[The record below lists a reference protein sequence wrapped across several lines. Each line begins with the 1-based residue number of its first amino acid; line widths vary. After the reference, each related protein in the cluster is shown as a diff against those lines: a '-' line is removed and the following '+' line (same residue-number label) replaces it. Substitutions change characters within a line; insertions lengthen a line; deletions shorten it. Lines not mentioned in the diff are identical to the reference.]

1 MNNTKIEI
9 CFNNWDYKN
18 ASRVSHIIWSVCGF
32 LFTMLGIPGNIFVI
46 LIMSNKTNRKGS
58 TSLYW
63 TAIAICEII
72 FLTGVFWIWCVGMS
86 IVKIDPREIFS
97 CGVFYS
103 ILMGPT
109 ISSNLYLASMS
120 IDRVFMILH
129 PIRYRIM
136 DTRRHVIMRMLLIF
150 IIVILLMF
158 PLNFYFY
165 YDSKTT
171 IFICEFYTHIDQWKI
186 RVWPFIHA
194 ILFVLCPSI
203 LTCIAAV
210 IILRN
215 RYDHRKKQKNKL
227 SESARQMERNS
238 VVLLCIS
245 IAILF
250 SLLPT
255 VILQIFIVH
264 DLLLNHESLCPKRWK
279 TYRILVNWFWIL
291 SVFVYSCKF
300 YIRLFISKTFRKDFL
315 KLIHCTFRQEQND
328 NEQNFISLNDQNK
341 TKIADAEI

>member
-1 MNNTKIEI
+1 
-9 CFNNWDYKN
+9 
-18 ASRVSHIIWSVCGF
+18 
-32 LFTMLGIPGNIFVI
+32 
-46 LIMSNKTNRKGS
+46 
-58 TSLYW
+58 
-63 TAIAICEII
+63 
-72 FLTGVFWIWCVGMS
+72 
-86 IVKIDPREIFS
+86 
-97 CGVFYS
+97 
-103 ILMGPT
+103 MGPT

-150 IIVILLMF
+150 TIVILLMF